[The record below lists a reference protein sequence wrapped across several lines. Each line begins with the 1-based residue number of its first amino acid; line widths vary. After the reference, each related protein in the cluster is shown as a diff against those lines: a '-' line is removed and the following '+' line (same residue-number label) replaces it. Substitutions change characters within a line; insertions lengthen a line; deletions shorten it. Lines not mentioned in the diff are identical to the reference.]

1 MVNKVIIFDL
11 DETLGYFTEMS
22 VFWNIITKINKHRID
37 FFDLLD
43 LFPEIFRPGIMDI
56 LKYIKYKKQSHICKS
71 VIIYT
76 NNQGPNSWSK
86 MIAYYFNYKLKFKLF
101 DKVIG
106 RYDKNSCR
114 TSKEKIYTDIK
125 KCLNIKTPTKIC
137 FIDNLLHS
145 RMVNENVVYI
155 YINSFKYLLTYKVM
169 AERYCTNIGTNI
181 DKTGFFYKFNK
192 LVKKYKKI
200 NIENACSD
208 IDKESE
214 TSKKLLLC
222 IKKFLYT

>member
-1 MVNKVIIFDL
+1 MVDKVIIFDL

-22 VFWNIITKINKHRID
+22 VFWNILIKIIKHRID
-37 FFDLLD
+37 FFYLLD
-43 LFPEIFRPGIMDI
+43 LFPEILRPGIMDI
-56 LKYIKYKKQSHICKS
+56 LKYIKYKKILQKCKS

-76 NNQGPNSWSK
+76 NNQGPDSWSK

-101 DKVIG
+101 DKIIG
-106 RYDKNSCR
+106 RYNKNSCR
-114 TSKEKIYTDIK
+114 TSKEKRYTDIK

-145 RMVNENVVYI
+145 GMINENVLYI
-155 YINSFKYLLTYKVM
+155 YINSFKYTLSYEEM
-169 AERYCTNIGTNI
+169 AERYITNSGNNI
-181 DKTGFFYKFNK
+181 DKADFLYNFNK

-200 NIENACSD
+200 NNGNARND
-208 IDKESE
+208 INKERD
-214 TSKKLLLC
+214 TSKNLLFC